1 MAPEGVAISP
11 IGTRIYGVSAGL
23 ISVDPPAQGAAGFF
37 TFTVALVGVRV
48 GDVIQL
54 QPPST
59 LENTLRFVGAD
70 VTAVDVITIK
80 MEATA
85 VVDGAA
91 RNWGF
96 EHYDLTP
103 GAGAT

>member
-1 MAPEGVAISP
+1 MSPEGVAISR
-11 IGTRIYGVSAGL
+11 IGTRIYGISAGF
-23 ISVDPPAQGAAGFF
+23 ISVNPPAQGAAGFF

-59 LENTLRFVGAD
+59 LENTLRHVGAEI
-70 VTAVDVITIK
+70 TADDVITIK

-85 VVDGAA
+85 IVDGAA
-91 RNWGF
+91 RDWGF
-96 EHYDLTP
+96 AHNDLTP
-103 GAGAT
+103 GAGSV